1 MKNFIKKF
9 VKWIIAGIGI
19 GIGLFMV
26 LVSILLWDKKDK
38 QDSSDDI
45 TAVFSND
52 IDNDKQ
58 DNSEPL
64 SQQLSQQSMEDNQD
78 VPIGYRLTEEGGL
91 MLDAPIMGMEWESV
105 EDENTTTD
113 PRLYEPFTLIECLTE
128 NDERL
133 QLDVVNSDIGYQLQ
147 FYFANANNDL
157 QLEAKSF
164 TEEAHFAFTLNSTI
178 IMMRDPMHY
187 YYFSY
192 DDDGDTSLLIL
203 DTLKGRQINYYECVD
218 NSDSDRRPTLFQ
230 QMIPKH
236 FKFKPMTDELEEI
249 LNERFENR

>member
-1 MKNFIKKF
+1 MKNFIRGF
-9 VKWIIAGIGI
+9 VKWVIAGIGL
-19 GIGLFMV
+19 GIGLFIV
-26 LVSILLWDKKDK
+26 LVAITLWDKKNE
-38 QDSSDDI
+38 QDTSDDTI
-45 TAVFSND
+45 AVLSND
-52 IDNDKQ
+52 TDNAKKE
-58 DNSEPL
+58 NNESL
-64 SQQLSQQSMEDNQD
+64 SLQVTVEDQD
-78 VPIGYRLTEEGGL
+78 VPAGYKLTENGSL
-91 MLDAPIMGMEWESV
+91 MLDAPIMGMEWESIV
-105 EDENTTTD
+105 DENTTNN
-113 PRLYEPFTLIECLTE
+113 PRVYEPFTLIECLTE

-133 QLDVVNSDIGYQLQ
+133 QLDVINSDIGYQLQ

-157 QLEAKSF
+157 QLEVKQF
-164 TEEAHFAFTLNSTI
+164 TEEAHFAFSLNSTT

-218 NSDSDRRPTLFQ
+218 NSDSARGPTLFQ
-230 QMIPKH
+230 QMIPEH